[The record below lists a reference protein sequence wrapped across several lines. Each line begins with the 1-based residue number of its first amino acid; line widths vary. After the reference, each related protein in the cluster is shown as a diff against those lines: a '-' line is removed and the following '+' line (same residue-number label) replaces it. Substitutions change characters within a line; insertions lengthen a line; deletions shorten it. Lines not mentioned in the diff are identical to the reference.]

1 MWHFSFARAQNLRH
15 YTQHLRRCASLHAWI
30 VQTGRPLLAAR
41 AVQAEL
47 KGLNQKTMHIFE
59 PVQVASQVADR
70 GPGQAAELDKL
81 EPMGS
86 GQSHCNTMSST
97 QVSSCIWSSS
107 TDSLHTLHLLHEL
120 LHTRPAMI
128 HRRAVLKRLA
138 THAALPRPSG
148 LTGLQVIA

>member
-1 MWHFSFARAQNLRH
+1 MALFFRA
-15 YTQHLRRCASLHAWI
+15 CSKSASLYSTPASLR
-30 VQTGRPLLAAR
+30 VAACMDCADWKASSR
-41 AVQAEL
+41 SEGGAEL

-59 PVQVASQVADR
+59 PVQVASQVADLA
-70 GPGQAAELDKL
+70 PGQAAELDKL

-107 TDSLHTLHLLHEL
+107 TGSLHTLHLLHEL